1 MSNDAPKSPPAR
13 FAFERATIFL
23 RDCRTRLPFR
33 FGVHTLT
40 IAPLAL
46 LRIEARI
53 DGEPAIGYSSD
64 LLVPKWFEK
73 DAAKTP
79 RQDVLG
85 LIASAERAITNSKG
99 DEFPSCFDFALDAEQ
114 DARHGSAMP
123 PLLAGFGP
131 ALLERAAIDAVCR
144 SKALPFHQA
153 LDSGVLGFEA
163 DRIDPTA
170 KGSKFARGTLIRPAD
185 RVLLRHT
192 VGMLDPLN
200 DGDLDQKPDRKAP
213 RLTLSAIA
221 QRQRLEH
228 FKIKL
233 QGNVDRDVDRLLA
246 ITRILDASAA
256 KGWRFTLDGNEQF
269 ARLQDLIALFDILK
283 RTKLGTQM
291 LARLLY
297 IEQPLSRSATFD
309 REANT
314 GIEYFNAHGGLM
326 IDEADGDASAWPKAR
341 ALGYRGISVKSC
353 KGVFR
358 ALAHRAT
365 LDTCCGEFQSGED
378 LTNLPIVALQQDLA
392 LMGALGLPSIERN
405 GHHYFDGL
413 AHLAPRLAQEAS
425 RRYPDLYEAT
435 SDGRVALKI
444 ADGRIAIR
452 SSVRD
457 GYGTT
462 LTELEEGFTRREDW
476 QPPEDLA

>member
-1 MSNDAPKSPPAR
+1 MSSTPKPPAR
-13 FAFERATIFL
+13 FQLHSAAL
-23 RDCRTRLPFR
+23 HLHDCRTRLPFR

-46 LRIEARI
+46 LKIEARI
-53 DGEPAIGYSSD
+53 DDAIAIGYSSD

-79 RQDVLG
+79 RQDVLR
-85 LIASAERAITNSKG
+85 LIESAEHAIASATH
-99 DEFPSCFDFALDAEQ
+99 DEVPSCFDFALDAETA
-114 DARHGSAMP
+114 ARARSTMP

-144 SKALPFHQA
+144 AKSLPFHEA
-153 LDSGVLGFEA
+153 LNTGVLGFQAE
-163 DRIDPTA
+163 RIDPAA
-170 KGSKFARGTLIRPAD
+170 KDSKFARGPLVRPLD

-200 DGDLDQKPDRKAP
+200 DGDLDHKPDRRAP

-233 QGNVDRDVDRLLA
+233 SGNADRDVDRLLSIA
-246 ITRILDASAA
+246 RILDASAA
-256 KGWRFTLDGNEQF
+256 KAWRFTLDGNEQF
-269 ARLQDLIALFDILK
+269 NRLQDLIDLFDILK
-283 RTKLGTQM
+283 RTKLGTEM
-291 LARLLY
+291 LGRLLY

-309 REANT
+309 HTANA
-314 GIEYFNAHGGLM
+314 GIEYFAPHGGLM
-326 IDEADGDASAWPKAR
+326 IDEADGDATAWPRAR

-358 ALAHRAT
+358 ALTHRAT

-425 RRYPDLYEAT
+425 TRYPDLYEAT
-435 SDGRVALKI
+435 SGGRIALKV

-452 SSVRD
+452 SLVRD
-457 GYGTT
+457 GYGTS
-462 LTELEEGFTRREDW
+462 LTALEEGFTRREDW